1 MTNGPTGSAV
11 QPVLNS
17 TPAAYRAIK
26 GPRGEEP
33 TAATETTH
41 SPWCPDRDHVEDDE
55 VHFYTA
61 VWDLYEQRTGRTPI
75 VSAAAV
81 RAAAILL
88 TALVEAPEEDHT
100 E

>member
-1 MTNGPTGSAV
+1 V
-11 QPVLNS
+11 
-17 TPAAYRAIK
+17 
-26 GPRGEEP
+26 EE
-33 TAATETTH
+33 
-41 SPWCPDRDHVEDDE
+41 DE

-75 VSAAAV
+75 VSATAV

-88 TALVEAPEEDHT
+88 TALEEAPQEDDT